1 MYIIL
6 YVRLKF
12 YFNDY
17 ILYQVVYDVKLDDD
31 YINIIKRS
39 VYEKLRIRI
48 IIDSSIKNFLYFYQF
63 FINVSIY
70 SILKY
75 FCNEV
80 NYFDE

>member
-6 YVRLKF
+6 YVYLKF

-39 VYEKLRIRI
+39 VYEKLRIKI

-63 FINVSIY
+63 FINVGIY

-75 FCNEV
+75 FCN
-80 NYFDE
+80 

>member
-6 YVRLKF
+6 YIYLKF

-39 VYEKLRIRI
+39 VYEKLRIKI

-75 FCNEV
+75 FCN
-80 NYFDE
+80 

>member
-17 ILYQVVYDVKLDDD
+17 ILYQVVYDVKLDDNN
-31 YINIIKRS
+31 INIIKRS
-39 VYEKLRIRI
+39 VYEKLRIKI

-75 FCNEV
+75 FCN
-80 NYFDE
+80 

>member
-12 YFNDY
+12 FFNDY

-48 IIDSSIKNFLYFYQF
+48 IIDSSIKNFLYFY
-63 FINVSIY
+63 
-70 SILKY
+70 
-75 FCNEV
+75 
-80 NYFDE
+80 

>member
-1 MYIIL
+1 MLILMCIICIWYYMYF
-6 YVRLKF
+6 K
-12 YFNDY
+12 DY

-39 VYEKLRIRI
+39 VYEKLRIKI

-75 FCNEV
+75 FCN
-80 NYFDE
+80 

>member
-6 YVRLKF
+6 YVYLKF

-75 FCNEV
+75 FCN
-80 NYFDE
+80 

>member
-48 IIDSSIKNFLYFYQF
+48 IIDSSIKNFLYFY
-63 FINVSIY
+63 
-70 SILKY
+70 
-75 FCNEV
+75 
-80 NYFDE
+80 

>member
-1 MYIIL
+1 MLILMCIIFIWYYMYF
-6 YVRLKF
+6 K
-12 YFNDY
+12 DY

-75 FCNEV
+75 FCN
-80 NYFDE
+80 

>member
-6 YVRLKF
+6 YVYLKF

-39 VYEKLRIRI
+39 VYEKLRIKI

-75 FCNEV
+75 FCN
-80 NYFDE
+80 

>member
-6 YVRLKF
+6 YVYLKF

-39 VYEKLRIRI
+39 VYEKLRIKI
-48 IIDSSIKNFLYFYQF
+48 IIDRSIKNFLYFYQF

-75 FCNEV
+75 FCN
-80 NYFDE
+80 

>member
-1 MYIIL
+1 MLILMCIIFIWYYMYF
-6 YVRLKF
+6 K
-12 YFNDY
+12 DY

-70 SILKY
+70 NILKY
-75 FCNEV
+75 FCN
-80 NYFDE
+80 